1 MFSFSNSKCKF
12 HSFSFKEQQEELLYD
27 AEKAKEMIEE
37 WKSHIVR
44 TINQEMSKLNV
55 LDNLEKQQV
64 LIIMDWAMKWLPKR
78 YCKAQADWFGKKGLS
93 WHVSA
98 CITRAESQ
106 ELEFEVM
113 NSISLEFY

>member
-1 MFSFSNSKCKF
+1 
-12 HSFSFKEQQEELLYD
+12 
-27 AEKAKEMIEE
+27 
-37 WKSHIVR
+37 
-44 TINQEMSKLNV
+44 MSKVNV
-55 LDNLEKQQV
+55 LDNLEKQQA

-78 YCKAQADWFGKKGLS
+78 YREAQTDWFGKKGLS

-113 NSISLEFY
+113 NSISLEFYYYYTDDDDDELYFHHNDNLPFKALIRISFAFHC